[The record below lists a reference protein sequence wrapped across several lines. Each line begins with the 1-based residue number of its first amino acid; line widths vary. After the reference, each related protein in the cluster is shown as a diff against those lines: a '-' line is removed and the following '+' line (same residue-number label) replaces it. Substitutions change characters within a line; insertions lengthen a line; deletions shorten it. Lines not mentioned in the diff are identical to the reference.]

1 MHQPANRD
9 PAAAASGITQS
20 HLVLRVCQVQRIK
33 GTTNNQCRALSFSL
47 SLPPCPHSLSF
58 SIIVLF
64 IFSLLLSPSLS
75 ESMSPVWDSLSL
87 SPILQWTSW
96 SIVWCHFFSDTPWH
110 RPVKCTQTLPFYP
123 NTNPCVKVF
132 EPDHERKKKRP
143 IPQKYISVMLYKNW
157 PGLGIL

>member
-1 MHQPANRD
+1 
-9 PAAAASGITQS
+9 
-20 HLVLRVCQVQRIK
+20 
-33 GTTNNQCRALSFSL
+33 
-47 SLPPCPHSLSF
+47 
-58 SIIVLF
+58 LF